1 MEPMKFRNEDKL
13 VKLFRALYPNCK
25 IYLFGSRARG
35 THKDISDIDLAI
47 DSGLGVRLEI
57 RERALL
63 RNIIEAL
70 NIPQKVDLVDL
81 NSTIP
86 PSLKENILKEGILL

>member
-13 VKLFRALYPNCK
+13 VKLFRALYPDCK

-47 DSGLGVRLEI
+47 DSGLGTRLSI
-57 RERALL
+57 QERALL
-63 RNIIEAL
+63 HNIIDAL

-81 NSTIP
+81 NSKIP
-86 PSLKENILKEGILL
+86 PSLKENILKEGMLL